1 MRLTVL
7 YRGPLANCNFGCEY
21 CPFGKSKQ
29 SDEEL
34 AADRAALERFL
45 AWVEARPHRVAV
57 FFTPW
62 GEALI
67 RPWYQE
73 ALARLTRLP
82 HVERAAVQ
90 TNLSCTLDWVER
102 CQPEKL
108 GIWATYHP
116 EWMKRRRF
124 LAQCERL
131 AARGVRFSAGMV
143 GFRRFAEE
151 AEALRRELPQDV
163 YLWINAVKDG
173 GESYAPEDVERFLRI
188 DPLFSLNN
196 THHPSLGRACRA
208 GDTVISVDGDGTA
221 RRCHF
226 IREPLGNIYS
236 PGFELALRP
245 QPCSRD
251 TCGCHI
257 GYVHLEYLELDRVFG
272 SGILER
278 VPATPLQWQPE
289 PQRSASR
296 ISHS

>member
-1 MRLTVL
+1 MAMRLTVL
-7 YRGPLANCNFGCEY
+7 YRGPLSGCNYGCEY
-21 CPFGKSKQ
+21 CPFGKWKQ
-29 SDEEL
+29 SEEEL
-34 AADRAALERFL
+34 QKDREDLERFV
-45 AWVEARPHRVAV
+45 AWVEARTQDTLSV

-67 RPWYQE
+67 WPWYQE
-73 ALARLTRLP
+73 ALARLTHLP

-102 CQPEKL
+102 CRADKL

-124 LAQCERL
+124 IAQCEKL
-131 AARGVRFSAGMV
+131 SAAGVRHSAGMV

-151 AEALRRELPQDV
+151 AEALRQELPPDT

-173 GESYAPEDVERFLRI
+173 KETYEPGDVERFTRV
-188 DPLFSLNN
+188 DPLFPLNN
-196 THHPSLGRACRA
+196 THHPSQGRACRA
-208 GDTVISVDGDGTA
+208 GESVISVDGDGTA

-226 IREPLGNIYS
+226 IQEPIGNIYA
-236 PGFELALRP
+236 PDFERALRP
-245 QPCSRD
+245 RPCAKA

-278 VPATPLQWQPE
+278 VPVERPPRAYSPTE
-289 PQRSASR
+289 A
-296 ISHS
+296 